1 MLALLFCRA
10 PGGRL
15 LHGWGAGLNLAPPDA
30 RLLLL
35 LAVVLKRLQPQHFTV
50 LVTLVEGFKLI
61 NEGHGTVAFKS
72 FVPVSLG
79 GREQLLKKKKIR
91 TLHQY

>member
-1 MLALLFCRA
+1 MTVSQQEPLAFLCCQA

-15 LHGWGAGLNLAPPDA
+15 LHGWGTGLNLAPPNA
-30 RLLLL
+30 WLLLL

-72 FVPVSLG
+72 SVPVSLG
-79 GREQLLKKKKIR
+79 GRKQFFF
-91 TLHQY
+91 